1 MYTVTTASIISPAGV
16 VGSASGGAVAALDG
30 LAALAL
36 VAAALAAVALVWPIG
51 GESILRRRAR
61 AALRRRPFPEAWRA
75 LLRERVPLYRRL
87 PAPLREQ
94 LERHVSVFLAEKS
107 FEGCGGMEIDD
118 EVRLR
123 IAAEA
128 CILLLGDARGY
139 YPALSSVL
147 VYPGAFV
154 VPQIP
159 DPIEDPFALDP
170 VDPLDVADADDVH
183 VGESW
188 SDGSVVLAWDAVRG
202 ASRKKGEGLNVV
214 LHEFAHQL
222 DHGSGLPDLG
232 RDVDGR
238 EWARAL
244 GEVYDEVCERSARG
258 KPTLIDEYGASD
270 PAEFFAVVTEAFFE
284 RPNELRRRYRR
295 LYDALAGYYR
305 LDPAAWS
312 GV

>member
-1 MYTVTTASIISPAGV
+1 MAVTAWV
-16 VGSASGGAVAALDG
+16 VWIALIVLAV
-30 LAALAL
+30 
-36 VAAALAAVALVWPIG
+36 VALVFVWPLG
-51 GESILRRRAR
+51 GASILRRRAR
-61 AALRRRPFPEAWRA
+61 ARLRARPFPEAWRV

-87 PAPLREQ
+87 PAPLRGE
-94 LERHVSVFLAEKS
+94 LEKHVAVFLAEKS
-107 FEGCGGMEIDD
+107 FEGCGGMEIGD

-128 CILLLGDARGY
+128 CVLLLGDARGY
-139 YPALSSVL
+139 YPRLASVL
-147 VYPGAFV
+147 VYPSAFIVPPMPEAAENLFV
-154 VPQIP
+154 V
-159 DPIEDPFALDP
+159 DPG
-170 VDPLDVADADDVH
+170 VHLDVDDGADVH

-188 SDGSVVLAWDAVRG
+188 SDGAVVLAWDAVQRP
-202 ASRKKGEGLNVV
+202 SRRKGEGLNVV

-270 PAEFFAVVTEAFFE
+270 PAEFFAVATEAFFE
-284 RPNELRRRYRR
+284 RPSDLRRRYRR

-312 GV
+312 GS